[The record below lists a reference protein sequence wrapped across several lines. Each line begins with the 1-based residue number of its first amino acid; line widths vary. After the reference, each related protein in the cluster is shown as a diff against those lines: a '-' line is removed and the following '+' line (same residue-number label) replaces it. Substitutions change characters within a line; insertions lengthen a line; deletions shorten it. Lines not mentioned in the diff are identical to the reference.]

1 MNRFRQILTSN
12 NFLSLANNG
21 LVAVFAFLSFIM
33 LVRMVSQE
41 TFGEWVL
48 FITASNFIDMLRFG
62 ITRTALIRF
71 LSGAKLHEARK
82 LMGTNNTI
90 NLISTTFLVLLLY
103 LINYFAH
110 ETIQDSGFNLF
121 FQWYPLLAFITL
133 PFNNAQSVLQAQ
145 LRFDKMLWLRLLNVG
160 TFMLF
165 LLANL
170 FLQYDISVILWAYLI
185 SNLISSILASSLNW
199 DGIRYIFNTKIE
211 SVKTILN
218 FGKYTTGT
226 LIGSNLLKS
235 SDTFIIGLSPFLG
248 PLGVALYS
256 IPLKLTEI
264 IEIPLRSFAATAFP
278 GMSKASLENNQEEV
292 KRIFYANAGGTTFL
306 MVPLMLFSFIFAE
319 EIVFIL
325 GGSDYILT
333 ANIFRIFCIYGLLLP
348 IDRFIGVAL
357 DSVNRPKSN
366 FIKVLNMTLANI
378 VGDLLVVFGFP
389 KLILGF
395 SFFVL
400 VLSGVMPDSAYS
412 LAHGM
417 TIIKTLE
424 GVAVITILFTLIG
437 ISIGFYYLVKVI
449 DIRFIDIFKIGYSEG
464 RKLISLYLPDRK
476 S

>member
-1 MNRFRQILTSN
+1 MNRFRQIITSN

-33 LVRMVSQE
+33 LVRMVPQE

-48 FITASNFIDMLRFG
+48 FITASNFLDMLRFG

-71 LSGAKLHEARK
+71 LSGAQDKEAK
-82 LMGTNNTI
+82 SLMGANNTI
-90 NLISTTFLVLLLY
+90 NLISTIILA
-103 LINYFAH
+103 LILFVIYFFAKDA
-110 ETIQDSGFNLF
+110 IQNSGFDLF
-121 FQWYPLLAFITL
+121 FKWYPLLAILTL

-160 TFMLF
+160 GFMLF
-165 LLANL
+165 LAANL
-170 FLQYDISVILWAYLI
+170 FLNYDISVILWAYLL
-185 SNLISSILASSLNW
+185 SNLLSSLLASAYNW
-199 DGIRYIFNTKIE
+199 DGIRFIFKTK
-211 SVKTILN
+211 SDAVKTILN

-235 SDTFIIGLSPFLG
+235 SDTFIIGLSAFLG

-278 GMSKASLENNQEEV
+278 GMSKASLDNNPNMV
-292 KRIFYANAGGTTFL
+292 KIIFYTNAGGMTFL
-306 MVPLMLFSFIFAE
+306 MIPVMIFSFIFAE

-325 GGSDYILT
+325 GGSDYIIT
-333 ANIFRIFCIYGLLLP
+333 ANIFRIFCVYGLLLP

-357 DSVNRPKSN
+357 DSINRPKSN
-366 FIKVLNMTLANI
+366 FYKVLYMAGANI
-378 VGDLLVVFGFP
+378 IGDLIVVFGLP
-389 KLILGF
+389 TLLLGF

-400 VLSGVMPDSAYS
+400 LFSGIMPDNAYN
-412 LAHGM
+412 LAHGF
-417 TIIKTLE
+417 TVIKTLE
-424 GVAVITILFTLIG
+424 GVAFVTILFTLIG
-437 ISIGFYYLVKVI
+437 ISIGYYYLIKTI
-449 DIRFIDIFKIGYSEG
+449 DIKFLDIFRVGYSEG
-464 RKLISLYLPDRK
+464 LRIIKTYLPDRE

>member
-71 LSGAKLHEARK
+71 LSGAKSHEARK

-90 NLISTTFLVLLLY
+90 NLISTTFLALLLY

-306 MVPLMLFSFIFAE
+306 MVPLMLFSFVFAE

-325 GGSDYILT
+325 GGSDYIIT